1 MKNTTSGM
9 TSVYSAI
16 AAPTGGILLLPTALI
31 LLCQSGIARAEDYF
45 DPAALEFANPQQKTA
60 DLHYFAKTGGQ
71 QPGTYPV
78 SIWVNNQEIAQS
90 EVTFV
95 DSNGALQPQLTPA
108 QLAEYGVNVSAFPA
122 FNTLHEGEPFTR
134 IERYI
139 PDASSRFD
147 FATQRLN
154 LSIPQ
159 AAMNV
164 QSRGYVDPA
173 RWDEGIPAAFVNYN
187 LTGSQT
193 RQSDDNSRSSYLN
206 LRSGVNFGAWRLRN
220 VSSMEYDRTRRWNS
234 QSTWLQR
241 DLKSLKSLLRMGDTF
256 TSGDVFDSVQFRG
269 VQLMSDDEMLPDS
282 QRGFAP
288 TIRGMA
294 HSNAKVTI
302 SQHGYV
308 IYETFVSPGAFAI
321 NDLYPTAQ
329 SGDLEVQVKESDGS
343 VRTFTQPFSAVPF
356 MLREGRVKFSL
367 SAGRYHSGQSQTPS
381 PTFLQGTLFYGLPA

>member
-60 DLHYFAKTGGQ
+60 DLHYFAKSGGQ

-108 QLAEYGVNVSAFPA
+108 QLAEYGINVSAFPA

-173 RWDEGIPAAFVNYN
+173 RWDEGIPRRL
-187 LTGSQT
+187 LTT
-193 RQSDDNSRSSYLN
+193 
-206 LRSGVNFGAWRLRN
+206 
-220 VSSMEYDRTRRWNS
+220 T
-234 QSTWLQR
+234 
-241 DLKSLKSLLRMGDTF
+241 
-256 TSGDVFDSVQFRG
+256 
-269 VQLMSDDEMLPDS
+269 
-282 QRGFAP
+282 
-288 TIRGMA
+288 
-294 HSNAKVTI
+294 
-302 SQHGYV
+302 
-308 IYETFVSPGAFAI
+308 
-321 NDLYPTAQ
+321 
-329 SGDLEVQVKESDGS
+329 
-343 VRTFTQPFSAVPF
+343 
-356 MLREGRVKFSL
+356 
-367 SAGRYHSGQSQTPS
+367 
-381 PTFLQGTLFYGLPA
+381 